1 MFLVRFALR
10 QSGILKKHLEAAL
23 PDDTLTWMNELTAE
37 MEERRKRV
45 ERGGGAA
52 RLKKQHEAG
61 KLSARERVHTL
72 LDEDTFTELGVFTEH
87 SGGELMAGIDAPG
100 EGVVT
105 GYGQVGGRTVFVFSQ
120 DFTVLGGSLGKMHG
134 QKIAQ
139 VMDLA
144 VKTGAPIIG
153 LNDSAGARIQEGVDS
168 LSGYGEVF
176 YRNAVYSG
184 VVPQISAILGP
195 CAGGAVYSPALTDFV
210 VMAKGSSYMFI
221 TGPEVIKSVTKE
233 DVTFEELGGADVHTR
248 TSGVAHLEAE
258 DDEGVLE
265 NIRKLLTYLPQSAKE
280 KPPLKPTQDP
290 DTRRTPEL
298 LKIVHPDQRRPYP
311 MTDVIETIVDDK
323 TFFEIQPDF
332 AKNIV
337 VGFAHLGSQ
346 AVGIVA
352 NNPRHLAGTLNID
365 ASDKAARFIRTCDCF
380 NVPVVTLVD
389 VTGFLPGVAQEHAG
403 IIRHG
408 AKMLYAYAE
417 ATVPKITL
425 IVRKSY
431 GGAYLAMN
439 SRDMGAD
446 VVLAW
451 PTSAVAVMGA
461 EGAANIIYRRD
472 IAGSKHPEATRA
484 EKIAEYKRKF
494 DNPYRA
500 AARGYI
506 DDVIDPK
513 DTRGHLIRH
522 LRMLAHKREER
533 PFKKHGNLPL

>member
-1 MFLVRFALR
+1 M
-10 QSGILKKHLEAAL
+10 S
-23 PDDTLTWMNELTAE
+23 DDTLAWMNELTAE

-45 ERGGGAA
+45 QKGGGEK
-52 RLKKQHEAG
+52 RIEKQHEQG
-61 KLSARERVHTL
+61 KMTARERIHTL
-72 LDEDTFTELGVFTEH
+72 LDEGTFVELGAFVEH
-87 SGGELMAGIDAPG
+87 LGGEMMQGVDAPG

-105 GYGQVGGRTVFVFSQ
+105 GYGKVRGRTVFVFSQ
-120 DFTVLGGSLGKMHG
+120 DFTVLGGSLGKMHA
-134 QKIAQ
+134 QKVAK

-144 VKTGAPIIG
+144 VKTGAPIVG

-176 YRNAVYSG
+176 YRNAIYSG

-210 VMAKGSSYMFI
+210 LMAKGSSYMFI

-233 DVTFEELGGADVHTR
+233 NVTFEGLGGADVHNR
-248 TSGVAHLEAE
+248 KSGVAHFEAA
-258 DDEGVLE
+258 DDAGVLE
-265 NIRKLLTYLPQSAKE
+265 TIRELLSFLPQSAKE
-280 KPPLKPTQDP
+280 RSPLQGTKDP
-290 DTRRTPEL
+290 VERETPEVL
-298 LKIVHPDQRRPYP
+298 SIVHPDQRRPYP
-311 MTDVIETIVDDK
+311 MTEVIKAVVDDK
-323 TFFEIQPDF
+323 HFFEVQPDF

-337 VGFAHLGSQ
+337 CGFARLGGQS
-346 AVGIVA
+346 VGIVA
-352 NNPRHLAGTLNID
+352 NNPRHMAGTLNID
-365 ASDKAARFIRTCDCF
+365 ASDKASRFIRTCDCF
-380 NVPVVTLVD
+380 NVPILTFVD

-461 EGAANIIYRRD
+461 EGAANIIYRRE
-472 IAGSKHPEATRA
+472 ILASKQPDATRA
-484 EKIAEYKRKF
+484 ARIAEYKERF
-494 DNPYRA
+494 DNPYWA
-500 AARGYI
+500 AGRGYI

-513 DTRGHLIRH
+513 DTRKQLVRH
-522 LRMLAHKREER
+522 LRMLEGKVEER
-533 PFKKHGNLPL
+533 PFKKHGNIPL

>member
-1 MFLVRFALR
+1 M
-10 QSGILKKHLEAAL
+10 S
-23 PDDTLTWMNELTAE
+23 DDTLAWMNELTAE

-45 ERGGGAA
+45 ETGGGEA
-52 RLKKQHEAG
+52 RVRKQHEAG
-61 KLSARERVHTL
+61 KLTARERIDAL
-72 LDEDTFTELGVFTEH
+72 LDEGSFVELGVFVKH
-87 SGGELMAGIDAPG
+87 RGGELMDGVEAPG

-105 GYGQVGGRTVFVFSQ
+105 GYGTVAGRTVFVFSQ

-134 QKIAQ
+134 AKIAT

-153 LNDSAGARIQEGVDS
+153 LNDSAGARIHEGVDS

-176 YRNAVYSG
+176 YRNAIYSG
-184 VVPQISAILGP
+184 VVPQLSAILGP

-210 VMAKGSSYMFI
+210 LMAKGSSYMFI
-221 TGPEVIKSVTKE
+221 TGPEVIKQVTKE
-233 DVTFEELGGADVHTR
+233 DVSFEDLGGADVHNR

-258 DDEGVLE
+258 DDAAVLHKVRE
-265 NIRKLLTYLPQSAKE
+265 LLGYLPQSAKDR
-280 KPPLKPTQDP
+280 PPRRSTRDP
-290 DTRRTPEL
+290 EERETPEL
-298 LKIVHPDQRRPYP
+298 LSIVHPDQRRPYP
-311 MTDVIETIVDDK
+311 MIDVVHALVDDQR
-323 TFFEIQPDF
+323 FLEIQPDF
-332 AKNIV
+332 ARNIL
-337 VGFAHLGSQ
+337 VGFAHLGGQS
-346 AVGIVA
+346 VGIVA
-352 NNPRHLAGTLNID
+352 NNPRHLAGTLTID
-365 ASDKAARFIRTCDCF
+365 ASDKAARFIRTCDAF
-380 NVPVVTLVD
+380 NVPLVTLVD

-439 SRDMGAD
+439 SRDMGSD

-461 EGAANIIYRRD
+461 EGAASIIYRREIQGASD
-472 IAGSKHPEATRA
+472 PQGLRSQRIE
-484 EKIAEYKRKF
+484 EYRRRF
-494 DNPYRA
+494 DNPYVA
-500 AARGYI
+500 AGFGYI

-513 DTRGHLIRH
+513 DTRRHLIRH
-522 LRMLAHKREER
+522 LRMLESKEQAL
-533 PFKKHGNLPL
+533 PFKKHGNMPL

>member
-1 MFLVRFALR
+1 MN
-10 QSGILKKHLEAAL
+10 
-23 PDDTLTWMNELTAE
+23 DDTVTWMNELTAE
-37 MEERRKRV
+37 MEERRKRI
-45 ERGGGAA
+45 ERGGGEA
-52 RLKKQHEAG
+52 RVRRQHEAG
-61 KLSARERVHTL
+61 KLTARERIEALV
-72 LDEDTFTELGVFTEH
+72 DEGSFVELGVFVEH
-87 SGGELMAGIDAPG
+87 LGGEAMNGVDAPG

-105 GYGQVGGRTVFVFSQ
+105 GYGLIDGRKVFVFSQ
-120 DFTVLGGSLGKMHG
+120 DFTVLGGSLGKMHA

-144 VKTGAPIIG
+144 VKTGAAIVG

-176 YRNAVYSG
+176 YRNAIYSG

-210 VMAKGSSYMFI
+210 LMARDSAYMFI
-221 TGPEVIKSVTKE
+221 TGPEVIRSVTKE
-233 DVTFEELGGADVHTR
+233 EVTFEQLGGADVHGR
-248 TSGVAHLEAE
+248 ISGVAHLEAE
-258 DDEGVLE
+258 NDAAVLALV
-265 NIRKLLTYLPQSAKE
+265 RDLLGYLPPSARE
-280 KPPLKPTQDP
+280 PPPRRRSDDP
-290 DTRRTPEL
+290 VERATPEL
-298 LKIVHPDQRRPYP
+298 LTIVHPDQRRPYP
-311 MTDVIETIVDDK
+311 MIEVIRTLVDDGR
-323 TFFEIQPDF
+323 FFEIHPHF
-332 AKNIV
+332 ARNIL

-352 NNPRHLAGTLNID
+352 NNPRHLAGTLDID
-365 ASDKAARFIRTCDCF
+365 ASDKAARFIRTCDAF
-380 NVPVVTLVD
+380 NVPIVTFVD
-389 VTGFLPGVAQEHAG
+389 VTGFMPGVSQEHGG

-425 IVRKSY
+425 ITRKGY

-461 EGAANIIYRRD
+461 EGAANVVYRRE
-472 IAGSKHPEATRA
+472 IAASPNPEATRKA
-484 EKIAEYKRKF
+484 KISEFRQKF
-494 DNPYRA
+494 DNPFWA
-500 AARGYI
+500 AGRGYI

-513 DTRGHLIRH
+513 TTRPQLIGH
-522 LRMLAHKREER
+522 LRMLEGKDETR
-533 PFKKHGNLPL
+533 PFKKHGNIPL